1 MQVLAAALFTTPGA
15 ATWHEQAGV
24 EQQAAM
30 VVLLAEQQ
38 QRHALSHSPT
48 PLSGLISVVWGTR
61 LYREHACA
69 QMMRL
74 FADARFGKD
83 AAAAAWVAGA
93 SARTTSRAA
102 SPPPPTPAAA
112 LPAAPPLTPLATAV
126 AELDDGARRRS
137 TEIDGTA
144 AAQMAGAESF
154 ASEVAAEGSASVP
167 VTVEA
172 GGATAAAAAV
182 EPPTTAPH
190 PPRSGRPASRERR
203 SLVDGH
209 GGVGDALLQ
218 YLLDAIP
225 APSRGNGG
233 GVNGGNG
240 GGGNGGAAEATSLP
254 NLELGS
260 EEHPPVHSIIAAWAS
275 ADRQLAETLRAYM
288 SVHDARPAAVASL
301 LAHPLSHHY
310 LRQFVFASAGSLD
323 GTGNHLDGT
332 DASSGV
338 AARGGSSGARALG
351 GALGG
356 ALGDAAPLLVQCMK
370 LWTALQPTASLVRIM
385 VHHGKTT
392 LPTPAQIPQLAS
404 RLAEILRDRDRDRE
418 TAANPPSVP
427 VAFAAAAAAA
437 AVVDTGT
444 GQMTPTASSLPQS
457 PPQSP
462 TAGEGSGAAAGTT
475 TAVPGEEVPRCG
487 SASAVE
493 VPRCGSASAV
503 EVPRSGGGGG
513 AFDGSSAAAGAWTA
527 EARQALQ
534 LLCKGRCGKGTDPKL
549 GLLLEDGGGIGAAAN
564 VSAAAPGAV
573 PGGEGGGPDAMSAE
587 SVGVGTALSA
597 SLTAT
602 AATPAAVAEAD
613 AALRPDGIGSLDTVD
628 GAAPATLA
636 AATLAP
642 ATLTAVPALAAAAT
656 APSDSSLPNLGS
668 SLPPSLPP
676 RVDTATLVR
685 RACEQVIA
693 SNCLR
698 LRLTESNCI

>member
-1 MQVLAAALFTTPGA
+1 
-15 ATWHEQAGV
+15 
-24 EQQAAM
+24 
-30 VVLLAEQQ
+30 
-38 QRHALSHSPT
+38 
-48 PLSGLISVVWGTR
+48 
-61 LYREHACA
+61 
-69 QMMRL
+69 
-74 FADARFGKD
+74 
-83 AAAAAWVAGA
+83 
-93 SARTTSRAA
+93 
-102 SPPPPTPAAA
+102 
-112 LPAAPPLTPLATAV
+112 
-126 AELDDGARRRS
+126 
-137 TEIDGTA
+137 
-144 AAQMAGAESF
+144 
-154 ASEVAAEGSASVP
+154 
-167 VTVEA
+167 
-172 GGATAAAAAV
+172 
-182 EPPTTAPH
+182 
-190 PPRSGRPASRERR
+190 
-203 SLVDGH
+203 
-209 GGVGDALLQ
+209 
-218 YLLDAIP
+218 
-225 APSRGNGG
+225 
-233 GVNGGNG
+233 
-240 GGGNGGAAEATSLP
+240 
-254 NLELGS
+254 
-260 EEHPPVHSIIAAWAS
+260 
-275 ADRQLAETLRAYM
+275 
-288 SVHDARPAAVASL
+288 
-301 LAHPLSHHY
+301 
-310 LRQFVFASAGSLD
+310 
-323 GTGNHLDGT
+323 
-332 DASSGV
+332 
-338 AARGGSSGARALG
+338 
-351 GALGG
+351 
-356 ALGDAAPLLVQCMK
+356 
-370 LWTALQPTASLVRIM
+370 
-385 VHHGKTT
+385 
-392 LPTPAQIPQLAS
+392 
-404 RLAEILRDRDRDRE
+404 
-418 TAANPPSVP
+418 
-427 VAFAAAAAAA
+427 
-437 AVVDTGT
+437 VVDTGT

-475 TAVPGEEVPRCG
+475 TAVPGEEVPRCGSASAVEVPRCG

-628 GAAPATLA
+628 EAAPATLA

-698 LRLTESNCI
+698 LRLTESDCI

>member
-38 QRHALSHSPT
+38 QRHALAHSPT

-74 FADARFGKD
+74 FADARAGKD

-144 AAQMAGAESF
+144 AAQMAGDESLP
-154 ASEVAAEGSASVP
+154 VPMAAEGSASVP

-351 GALGG
+351 
-356 ALGDAAPLLVQCMK
+356 DAAPLLVQCMK

-418 TAANPPSVP
+418 TAASPPSVP

-493 VPRCGSASAV
+493 VPR
-503 EVPRSGGGGG
+503 SGGGGG

-564 VSAAAPGAV
+564 VSGAAPGAV

-628 GAAPATLA
+628 EAAPATLA

-698 LRLTESNCI
+698 LRLTESDCI

>member
-30 VVLLAEQQ
+30 AVLLAEQQ

-74 FADARFGKD
+74 YADARAGKD

-154 ASEVAAEGSASVP
+154 ASEMAAEGSASVP

-233 GVNGGNG
+233 GVNGVNG

-351 GALGG
+351 
-356 ALGDAAPLLVQCMK
+356 DAAPLLVQCMK

-385 VHHGKTT
+385 VPHGKTT

-493 VPRCGSASAV
+493 VPR
-503 EVPRSGGGGG
+503 SGGGGG

-564 VSAAAPGAV
+564 VSGAAPGAV

-628 GAAPATLA
+628 EAAPATLA

-698 LRLTESNCI
+698 LRLTESDCI

>member
-30 VVLLAEQQ
+30 AVLLAEQQ

-74 FADARFGKD
+74 FADARAGKD
-83 AAAAAWVAGA
+83 AATAAWVAGA

-102 SPPPPTPAAA
+102 SPPPPISAAV
-112 LPAAPPLTPLATAV
+112 LPAAPPLTPLANAV
-126 AELDDGARRRS
+126 AELDGERRRS
-137 TEIDGTA
+137 SEIDGTVP
-144 AAQMAGAESF
+144 AQMAGAESL
-154 ASEVAAEGSASVP
+154 ASEMAVEGSVSLP

-182 EPPTTAPH
+182 EPPTTASC
-190 PPRSGRPASRERR
+190 PPRRLASRERR
-203 SLVDGH
+203 SLLDGN
-209 GGVGDALLQ
+209 GWVGDALLQ

-233 GVNGGNG
+233 GGNGSG
-240 GGGNGGAAEATSLP
+240 GGGNGGASEATSLSWT
-254 NLELGS
+254 LEHDS

-310 LRQFVFASAGSLD
+310 LRQFVFACAGSLD
-323 GTGNHLDGT
+323 GTGNQLEGT
-332 DASSGV
+332 DASSGG

-351 GALGG
+351 
-356 ALGDAAPLLVQCMK
+356 DAAPLLVLCMK

-385 VHHGKTT
+385 VHNGKTT
-392 LPTPAQIPQLAS
+392 QPTPAQIPQLAS

-418 TAANPPSVP
+418 TAASPSSVP
-427 VAFAAAAAAA
+427 VLFPAFPAFPAAAS
-437 AVVDTGT
+437 VVDTGT
-444 GQMTPTASSLPQS
+444 GPMTPTASSLPQS
-457 PPQSP
+457 P
-462 TAGEGSGAAAGTT
+462 TAGEGSGGTT
-475 TAVPGEEVPRCG
+475 TAVLGED
-487 SASAVE
+487 
-493 VPRCGSASAV
+493 
-503 EVPRSGGGGG
+503 VPRSSGGVG
-513 AFDGSSAAAGAWTA
+513 AGDGASAAAGAWTA
-527 EARQALQ
+527 EARQALL

-549 GLLLEDGGGIGAAAN
+549 GLLLEDGGGIGAAAD
-564 VSAAAPGAV
+564 VSAAVQAAVPGAV
-573 PGGEGGGPDAMSAE
+573 PVGEDGGLDAPARSVPATTLSRSNVSEDGRLDAPARSAE
-587 SVGVGTALSA
+587 SVVAGTVLNVSV
-597 SLTAT
+597 TAT
-602 AATPAAVAEAD
+602 AATPAAVAEAE
-613 AALRPDGIGSLDTVD
+613 AASRPDGIDSVDTVD
-628 GAAPATLA
+628 EAPPATLA

-656 APSDSSLPNLGS
+656 APSSESSSLGS
-668 SLPPSLPP
+668 SLP

-685 RACEQVIA
+685 RACEQVSA
-693 SNCLR
+693 SDCIR
-698 LRLTESNCI
+698 LRLIESDCI

>member
-30 VVLLAEQQ
+30 AVLLAEQQ
-38 QRHALSHSPT
+38 QRHALAHSPT

-154 ASEVAAEGSASVP
+154 ASEMAAEGSASVP

-233 GVNGGNG
+233 GVNGVNG

-254 NLELGS
+254 NLEFSS

-418 TAANPPSVP
+418 TAASPPSVP
-427 VAFAAAAAAA
+427 VAAAAAAAAA

-444 GQMTPTASSLPQS
+444 GPMTPTASSLPQS

-475 TAVPGEEVPRCG
+475 TAVPGE
-487 SASAVE
+487 
-493 VPRCGSASAV
+493 

-564 VSAAAPGAV
+564 VSGAAPGAV

-628 GAAPATLA
+628 EAAPATLA

-698 LRLTESNCI
+698 LRLTESDCI

>member
-30 VVLLAEQQ
+30 AVLLAEQQ
-38 QRHALSHSPT
+38 QRHALAHSPT

-74 FADARFGKD
+74 FADARAGKD

-233 GVNGGNG
+233 GGNGGNG

-254 NLELGS
+254 NLEFGS

-351 GALGG
+351 
-356 ALGDAAPLLVQCMK
+356 DAAPLLVQCMK

-385 VHHGKTT
+385 VPHGKTT

-418 TAANPPSVP
+418 TAASPPSVP
-427 VAFAAAAAAA
+427 VAAAAAAAAA

-444 GQMTPTASSLPQS
+444 GPMTPTASSLPQS

-462 TAGEGSGAAAGTT
+462 KAGEGSGAAAGTT
-475 TAVPGEEVPRCG
+475 TAVPGE
-487 SASAVE
+487 
-493 VPRCGSASAV
+493 

-628 GAAPATLA
+628 EAAPATLA

-642 ATLTAVPALAAAAT
+642 ATHTAVPALAAATT

-668 SLPPSLPP
+668 SLPNLGSSLPPSLPH

-698 LRLTESNCI
+698 LRLTESDCI